1 MLGHIA
7 LLFLLTGKSVQNP
20 TSPEFINLTAVDAT
34 LGAPKSE
41 KDIPSWMFQGEV
53 PVAHGIF
60 KYFPEM
66 LLARIPGVV
75 MGTGMSM
82 SQG

>member
-41 KDIPSWMFQGEV
+41 KDIPS
-53 PVAHGIF
+53 
-60 KYFPEM
+60 
-66 LLARIPGVV
+66 
-75 MGTGMSM
+75 
-82 SQG
+82 